1 MNRLAFKPRTA
12 IEYSARI
19 NRVLA
24 RITGDLD
31 GSLAT
36 QDLARAAHL
45 SAFHFHRIFRAITGE
60 TIGGLVRRLRLERAG
75 QALRRGEPLIEVALG
90 AHYGSPE
97 AFGRTF
103 RNAFGLTPAAYR
115 RATPPPPQTP
125 PLSLAL
131 RLDLNNLAL
140 SLEPLHGG
148 TTMAVRIEDFPD
160 RLALCA
166 RHIGPYNEVS
176 HTFRLM
182 YVWANGA
189 GILNRAT
196 LVMGLS
202 YDNPETPPPD
212 ELRYDVC
219 FTVPAAVQNLPEGIR
234 LDTVPGGRYAV
245 HTLRGSYGG
254 MHAAFQRMLGR
265 WLPASGEEI
274 DDRPCIEIYLNDPS
288 EVSEAELRTELCIPL
303 R

>member
-1 MNRLAFKPRTA
+1 LAWT
-12 IEYSARI
+12 
-19 NRVLA
+19 
-24 RITGDLD
+24 TDHLD
-31 GSLAT
+31 SGLST
-36 QDLARAAHL
+36 EDLAGVANL

-60 TIGGLVRRLRLERAG
+60 TVGGLVRRLRLERAG
-75 QALRRGEPLIEVALG
+75 QALRRGEPVIEVALA

-103 RNAFGLTPAAYR
+103 RDAFGLTPTAYR
-115 RATPPPPQTP
+115 RAMPPPPQTP

-140 SLEPLHGG
+140 WLEPLQGG
-148 TTMAVRIEDFPD
+148 TTMDVRIENFPD
-160 RLALCA
+160 RLAVCA
-166 RHIGPYNEVS
+166 RHVGSYGEVS
-176 HTFRLM
+176 STFRM
-182 YVWANGA
+182 MFAWAHGA
-189 GILNRAT
+189 GILDRAT

-202 YDNPETPPPD
+202 YDNPETTSPN

-219 FTVPAAVQNLPEGIR
+219 FTVPTAVENLPEGIR

-245 HTLRGSYGG
+245 HTLHGSYGG

-274 DDRPCIEIYLNDPS
+274 DDRPCIEIYLNDPG
-288 EVSEAELRTELCIPL
+288 EVPEAELRTELCIPL